1 MFKRKKGFTLVE
13 LIVVIAIVGILSVV
27 LIPAI
32 TGYVKDAKE
41 SADEQ
46 EARAIYNIYINYQ
59 LEKEFLEEKNF
70 IEYYKEIT
78 GEDLVDEEDPH
89 FWFCARTSDNYTK
102 IWPCEGSLPGE
113 GSLPDNLM
121 DLTDVFVCKGHY
133 YSVIDIET
141 GEIETGYKNISGPG
155 WTE

>member
-78 GEDLVDEEDPH
+78 GKDLVDEEDPH
-89 FWFCARTSDNYTK
+89 FWFCTSNYAI
-102 IWPCEGSLPGE
+102 IWPLEG
-113 GSLPDNLM
+113 GSPVNLEM
-121 DLTDVFVCKGHY
+121 TEVFVCKGHY

-141 GEIETGYKNISGPG
+141 GEIETGYKNFPGSG

>member
-13 LIVVIAIVGILSVV
+13 LIVVIAIVGILSAV

-78 GEDLVDEEDPH
+78 GKDLVDEEDPH
-89 FWFCARTSDNYTK
+89 FWFCASNYA
-102 IWPCEGSLPGE
+102 ILWPREDD
-113 GSLPDNLM
+113 LPDKLM
-121 DLTDVFVCKGHY
+121 EFTEVFVCKGHY
-133 YSVIDIET
+133 YSVIDLET
-141 GEIETGYKNISGPG
+141 GEIETGYKNFPG
-155 WTE
+155 GLTE

>member
-1 MFKRKKGFTLVE
+1 VFKRKKGFTLVE
-13 LIVVIAIVGILSVV
+13 LIVVIAIVGILSAV

-78 GEDLVDEEDPH
+78 GKDLVDEKDPH
-89 FWFCARTSDNYTK
+89 FWFCVRRSDDGYTS
-102 IWPCEGSLPGE
+102 IWPSEGD
-113 GSLPDNLM
+113 LPDLE
-121 DLTDVFVCKGHY
+121 LTEVFVCKGHY

-141 GEIETGYKNISGPG
+141 GEIETGYKNIPG
-155 WTE
+155 LTE

>member
-13 LIVVIAIVGILSVV
+13 LIVVIAIVAILSAV

-78 GEDLVDEEDPH
+78 GKDLVDEEDPH
-89 FWFCARTSDNYTK
+89 FWFCARTSDNYTI
-102 IWPCEGSLPGE
+102 IWPREDS
-113 GSLPDNLM
+113 SPDNLE
-121 DLTDVFVCKGHY
+121 LTDVFVCKGHY

-141 GEIETGYKNISGPG
+141 GEIETGYKNIPG
-155 WTE
+155 LTE

>member
-78 GEDLVDEEDPH
+78 GKDLVDEEDPH
-89 FWFCARTSDNYTK
+89 FWFCARTSDNYAI
-102 IWPCEGSLPGE
+102 IWPSE
-113 GSLPDNLM
+113 GSLPDRLM
-121 DLTDVFVCKGHY
+121 ELTDVFVYKGHY

-141 GEIETGYKNISGPG
+141 GEIETGYKNISGSG

>member
-13 LIVVIAIVGILSVV
+13 LIVVIAIVGILSAV

-32 TGYVKDAKE
+32 TGYVEDAKK

-78 GEDLVDEEDPH
+78 GKDLVDKKDPH
-89 FWFCARTSDNYTK
+89 FWFCTSNYA
-102 IWPCEGSLPGE
+102 ILWPLEGDLP
-113 GSLPDNLM
+113 LPPNLM
-121 DLTDVFVCKGHY
+121 ELTEVFVCKGHY
-133 YSVIDIET
+133 YSVIDLET
-141 GEIETGYKNISGPG
+141 GEIETGYKNIQGPG